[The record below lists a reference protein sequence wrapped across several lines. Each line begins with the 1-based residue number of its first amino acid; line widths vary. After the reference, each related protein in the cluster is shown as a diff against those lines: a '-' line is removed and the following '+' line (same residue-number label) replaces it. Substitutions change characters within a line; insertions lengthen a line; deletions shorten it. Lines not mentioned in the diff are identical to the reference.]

1 MLRSLAGDLAYA
13 ARALRKS
20 PGFAVA
26 AIALLA
32 AGIGGTATLFS
43 LADALLFRTLPLP
56 RPAEMVR
63 IVSLLPGRPPVSY
76 YPYSYFEE
84 WRARTASLAG
94 TFAEADVDT
103 SLTEGDS
110 SRLVRTG
117 IVSADYFTT
126 LGAMPAM
133 GRLLGAGDEWAAQG
147 QLPAVLSYDFWH
159 TRFHGDAAALGSVLR
174 LNGQAFIVVGILP
187 RRVNGIA
194 VESGPSIWLPL
205 IAGKYLGLGED
216 PRQCCQWGIG
226 GRLRPG
232 VTLQQAEV
240 ETVAALHAAMLA
252 AEARNKPLTEDAR
265 KQIEL
270 SDDRLES
277 IEHGVSTL
285 RTRFGT
291 ALLALFG
298 GAALLLLLACANIAG
313 LLLARAAGREREMA
327 VRAAL
332 GATRIRLM
340 RHWLAES
347 ALLVAAGGLVGLLLA
362 KVGVA
367 RAGGALP
374 AVRDLGT
381 WLVPVSLDVTLD
393 GRVFA
398 FTLAVCSAA
407 ALLAGLGPAWLAS
420 RTGLVDSLKSNLPDP
435 RRARARTLLTVT
447 QVAIGTL
454 VLAVS
459 ALLVSTLHR
468 LATAPAG
475 FDRDHVVTFTMD
487 TGFARYTTEQNRD
500 LTARLEREA
509 RSIPGVA
516 QAGTASRSLMRGSG
530 FKTAVALPGTRAGH
544 DLNAST
550 NKVSPAWF
558 DAMGMTI
565 LAGRGLTEADGAP
578 RTPAP
583 VVVNQSFVRHFFP
596 REQPLGRQFGIGRDQ
611 MVTAAYEIVGVVS
624 DARYRSFREPFQ
636 PTLFS
641 CLCGAQSGDSVF
653 QLEVRSAGRPESAIA
668 SVESAMRRIDPRLP
682 FREVRTMRSDVEDS
696 LWAERTLAAVGSAL
710 SLLAAL
716 IACVGLYGLL
726 SYTVAQ
732 RRAEIAIR
740 IALGARPAD
749 IGRAT
754 LQSSMLILLSGAAL
768 GIAAA
773 VPAARLIGSVLI
785 RGGTHRLAGAY
796 FGSCPDAA
804 GRTGGSGEARLARLA
819 RGSLA
824 RSARKL
830 SLLYI
835 LR

>member
-1 MLRSLAGDLAYA
+1 MGEGKIETMLSSIVGDLAYA

-20 PGFAVA
+20 PGFAAA
-26 AIALLA
+26 AIVLLA
-32 AGIGGTATLFS
+32 AGIGGTATVFS
-43 LADALLFRTLPLP
+43 LADALLFRSLELP
-56 RPAEMVR
+56 RPSQLVR
-63 IVSLLPGRPPVSY
+63 VVSVLPGRPSVSY
-76 YPYSYFEE
+76 YPYAYFEE
-84 WRARTASLAG
+84 WRARTRSLSG

-103 SLTEGDS
+103 NLTEAES

-126 LGAMPAM
+126 LGATPAI
-133 GRLLGAGDEWAAQG
+133 GRVLGAGDEWAAQG
-147 QLPAVLSYDFWH
+147 ELPAVLSYGFWH

-174 LNGQAFIVVGILP
+174 LNGQPFVVVGVLP
-187 RRVNGIA
+187 RRMNGTA
-194 VESGPSIWLPL
+194 VESGPSIWVPL
-205 IAGKYLGLGED
+205 VAGKYLGLGAD
-216 PRQCCQWGIG
+216 PKQCCQWGIG

-232 VTLQQAEV
+232 VYVHQAEA
-240 ETVAALHAAMLA
+240 ETVAALHAAMMA
-252 AEARNKPLTEDAR
+252 AESRNKPLTEDAR
-265 KQIEL
+265 KGIEL

-332 GATRIRLM
+332 GATRVRLM

-347 ALLVAAGGLVGLLLA
+347 ALLVAAGGVVGLLLA
-362 KVGVA
+362 KVGLA
-367 RAGGALP
+367 RAIGALP

-407 ALLAGLGPAWLAS
+407 ALLAGLGPAWQAS
-420 RTGLVDSLKSNLPDP
+420 RASLTDSLKSNLPDP
-435 RRARARTLLTVT
+435 GRARMRTLLTVA

-468 LATAPAG
+468 LAATPAG

-487 TGFARYTTEQNRD
+487 TELARYTTEQNRD
-500 LTARLEREA
+500 LVARLEREA
-509 RSIPGVA
+509 RAIPGVA

-565 LAGRGLTEADGAP
+565 LAGRGLTEADGAT

-596 REQPLGRQFGIGRDQ
+596 GGAAARSPVRNRPRSGGNGGLRD
-611 MVTAAYEIVGVVS
+611 
-624 DARYRSFREPFQ
+624 
-636 PTLFS
+636 
-641 CLCGAQSGDSVF
+641 
-653 QLEVRSAGRPESAIA
+653 
-668 SVESAMRRIDPRLP
+668 RRRGERRALP
-682 FREVRTMRSDVEDS
+682 FLPRALPAHPLFLPLRHPLRRVRLS
-696 LWAERTLAAVGSAL
+696 VG
-710 SLLAAL
+710 
-716 IACVGLYGLL
+716 G
-726 SYTVAQ
+726 AQ
-732 RRAEIAIR
+732 RRAAGKR
-740 IALGARPAD
+740 DRLGGIGHAPDRPA
-749 IGRAT
+749 
-754 LQSSMLILLSGAAL
+754 
-768 GIAAA
+768 
-773 VPAARLIGSVLI
+773 
-785 RGGTHRLAGAY
+785 
-796 FGSCPDAA
+796 
-804 GRTGGSGEARLARLA
+804 
-819 RGSLA
+819 
-824 RSARKL
+824 SAFP
-830 SLLYI
+830 
-835 LR
+835 